1 VIFETSIRVI
11 APYSWLGDMLL
22 YVVLGSKSLQCALLP
37 AQHYC
42 KGKLTAQFPDEP
54 EDEELAQ

>member
-1 VIFETSIRVI
+1 
-11 APYSWLGDMLL
+11 MLL